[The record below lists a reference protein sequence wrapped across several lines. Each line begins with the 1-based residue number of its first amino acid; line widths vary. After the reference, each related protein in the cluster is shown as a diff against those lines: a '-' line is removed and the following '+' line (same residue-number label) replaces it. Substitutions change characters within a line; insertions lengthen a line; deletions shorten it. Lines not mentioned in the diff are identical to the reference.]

1 MLCVGVVAVAVRV
14 VVVGSCRVRAV
25 GVGVAE
31 VGVGEDIPN
40 IDSAAD
46 IFFFCGV
53 ALPKSSWS
61 LSSSS

>member
-1 MLCVGVVAVAVRV
+1 MLGVGVVAVAVRV
-14 VVVGSCRVRAV
+14 VVVGSCGVRAV
-25 GVGVAE
+25 EVGVAE

-53 ALPKSSWS
+53 VLPKSSSSTSS
-61 LSSSS
+61 LS